1 MLDIIDYD
9 SQRLKQWVNGGKEEG
24 SCYTRGWEIAQ
35 FLHKASPTKKR
46 TATEREAQISSL
58 YSNDQFLQNKA
69 AIH

>member
-46 TATEREAQISSL
+46 TARERSSNL
-58 YSNDQFLQNKA
+58 KA
-69 AIH
+69 IFK